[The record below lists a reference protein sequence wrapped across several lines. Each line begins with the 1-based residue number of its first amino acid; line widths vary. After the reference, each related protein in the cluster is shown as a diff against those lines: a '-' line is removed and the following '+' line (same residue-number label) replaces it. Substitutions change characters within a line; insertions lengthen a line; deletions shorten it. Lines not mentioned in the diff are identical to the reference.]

1 MHQKYANCIT
11 YFNVLFDAYLY
22 VATYFKKYKVLNY
35 FFIFHFAQI
44 FHNLSLSYYKALQ
57 ET

>member
-1 MHQKYANCIT
+1 MQIVIT
-11 YFNVLFDAYLY
+11 YFNVSFDAYLY